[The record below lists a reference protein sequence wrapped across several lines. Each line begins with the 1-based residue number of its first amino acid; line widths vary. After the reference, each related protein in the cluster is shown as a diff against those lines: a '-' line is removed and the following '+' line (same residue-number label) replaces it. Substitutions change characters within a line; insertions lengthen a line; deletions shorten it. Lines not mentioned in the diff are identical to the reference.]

1 MPNVQPQPSR
11 GGICPESSLSWSE
24 VAPPR
29 TTHAQRQTLWRPPLA
44 LPAAAERPPAR
55 SGRAGTG
62 LPLTHDIICYNDFT

>member
-11 GGICPESSLSWSE
+11 GGNCLESSLARSE

-29 TTHAQRQTLWRPPLA
+29 TTHAQCQTLWRPPLA

-55 SGRAGTG
+55 PGRARTG
-62 LPLTHDIICYNDFT
+62 LPLTHDIIWHNNFT